1 MTTESYG
8 ALIIGSK
15 IESLKAAYDL
25 ATIGHR
31 VLLIEEE
38 EKLQASLEDTEI
50 LPSGVRSWYAIHP
63 LLMAVRNHPLVDIVT
78 LSVVDEIRHS
88 KEGFSAFIRNK
99 PYYIDTELCCF
110 CGRCREICP
119 VELPGSLKKA
129 VDCISERGIPR
140 TFFIDKRKNPPCQ
153 NACPLG
159 INIQG
164 YVALIASGEFREA
177 LNLIKE
183 RVPLAGILGRICHH
197 PCESQCRR
205 NEIDEPL
212 AICSLKRFV
221 ADYELEN
228 LRHDSSIPEPKERYQ
243 EKIAIIGS
251 GPAGLMAAW
260 ELTRLGYKVAIFETL
275 PVAGGM
281 LRTVI
286 AGYRLPQS
294 ILDNEI
300 NTLKEMGIEIIT
312 NCPIGK
318 DKNIGN
324 LFGEGFKAIL
334 IATGADVNKKLGL
347 GGEDLTGVYNSI
359 PFLKRINLGE
369 RPSIGKK
376 AVIIGGGNAALESAR
391 TVLRLGA
398 DEVNI
403 LYRRTSEEMPGDR
416 NELLL
421 TMEEGIKINYLVT
434 PIRFI
439 GKDGRLTGV
448 KCIHMD
454 LGEIE
459 PDGRRRPVP
468 KKGSE
473 FILDAD
479 TAIVAIGQEPELS
492 FIPEE
497 SPIRISR
504 HSTIKTNRDY
514 HTEQEGVFAAGDVV
528 TGSAT
533 VVEAMGA
540 AKKAALAIHRYLR
553 GKPWRETEDQD
564 ETRGDYEPVD
574 PNTPRAFR
582 PLMPIRGIKERRDNF
597 GEVELGYTKEQAI
610 QEAKRCLQ
618 CGICSECKQCEIVCQ
633 NVGAVNHS
641 GIKKHTEYR
650 FQVVVSPRPLAER
663 FVSVLPE
670 ERIFCESEFG
680 EGRRLEES
688 LLLGAA
694 LAGRAAAFLTYQME
708 VIPKDSKKLPS
719 LYKEGVKSGLFICS
733 CNESLGNPD
742 VMKEL
747 AKFGAGFDEVV
758 HSEVLP
764 SACHPDGARIL
775 AETIE
780 GKGITRVV
788 LAACS
793 CCTLDMICTACND
806 QRLRCKGNLFNKQ
819 GLDPSIFEMINLKN
833 FMATRR
839 NMDLQG
845 VLEGGKNM
853 IECALSRVKFQEKL
867 PGQYGVLTKTV
878 AVIGVTP
885 EGLTAG
891 LDLEKMGYQVYLV
904 DERDPLPDKNISG
917 EDKLYAS
924 ITEDI
929 WERINSG
936 SIVYLPG
943 LQMKALEGHLGNFRI
958 EFLGT
963 DHSHLRVS
971 AILFSGVELKK
982 VPLTGN
988 LLRKGFA
995 RRTLPG
1001 FHSFSPWSTGIPG
1014 IFKMM
1019 VPPKNSFNKKGL
1031 PGTAAAAE
1039 VAALLRKSEIR
1050 AKNIVS
1056 QVDQD
1061 RCRGCGHCLDA
1072 CPFAAIEMVGDT
1084 IEDRKSSIIEMHCQ
1098 GCGTCLSVC
1107 PTGAVDT
1114 VYKSEKQI
1122 EELIEVM
1129 LR

>member
-25 ATIGHR
+25 ATIGYR

-38 EKLQASLEDTEI
+38 EKLLASLEDTEI

-63 LLMAVRNHPLVDIVT
+63 LLMAVYNHPLVDIVT

-99 PYYIDTELCCF
+99 LYYIDPELCCF

-119 VELPGSLKKA
+119 VELPGNLKKA
-129 VDCISERGIPR
+129 VDCVSGKAIPR
-140 TFFIDKRKNPPCQ
+140 TFFIDKRKRPPCH

-164 YVALIASGEFREA
+164 YLALITSGKFREA
-177 LNLIKE
+177 LNLIRE
-183 RVPLAGILGRICHH
+183 SAPLVGILGRICHH

-205 NEIDEPL
+205 SEIDEPL

-228 LRHDSSIPEPKERYQ
+228 PSHDSNGPELLKKYE
-243 EKIAIIGS
+243 EKIAIVGS

-260 ELTRLGYKVAIFETL
+260 ALTRKGYEVKIFEAL
-275 PVAGGM
+275 PTAGGM

-286 AGYRLPQS
+286 ASYRLPQS

-300 NTLKEMGIEIIT
+300 NRLKEMGIEIIT
-312 NCPIGK
+312 NSPFGK
-318 DKNIGN
+318 DKSIGS
-324 LFGEGFKAIL
+324 LFDKGFKSIL
-334 IATGADVNKKLGL
+334 IATGADVNKKLAL
-347 GGEDLTGVYNSI
+347 GGEDLAGVYNSI

-398 DEVNI
+398 EKVNI
-403 LYRRTSEEMPGDR
+403 LYRRTSEEMPGDE

-439 GKDGRLTGV
+439 GEDGRLTGV
-448 KCIHMD
+448 KCIEMD

-473 FILDAD
+473 FTLDAD

-514 HTEQEGVFAAGDVV
+514 QTEQEGVFAAGDVV

-540 AKKAALAIHRYLR
+540 AKKAALSIHRYLR
-553 GKPWRETEDQD
+553 GKPWREIEDQD
-564 ETRGDYEPVD
+564 ETRGDYEPID
-574 PNTPRAFR
+574 PNIPRSSR
-582 PLMPIRGIKERRDNF
+582 SIMPVRDIKDRIDNF
-597 GEVELGYTKEQAI
+597 GEVELGYTEEQAI
-610 QEAKRCLQ
+610 REAKRCLQ

-641 GIKKHTEYR
+641 GIKKDTEYG
-650 FQVVVSPRPLAER
+650 FQVVVSPRPLAEN

-670 ERIFCESEFG
+670 ERIFCETEFG

-688 LLLGAA
+688 LLMGAA
-694 LAGRAAAFLTYQME
+694 LAGRAAAFLSSQME
-708 VIPKDSKKLPS
+708 VMPKDLKKPS
-719 LYKEGVKSGLFICS
+719 FLYKEEVKSGLFICS

-747 AKFGAGFDEVV
+747 AKFGANFDEVI
-758 HSEVLP
+758 HSEVLH
-764 SACHPDGARIL
+764 SACHPVGSRTL
-775 AETIE
+775 AETIKE
-780 GKGITRVV
+780 KGITRVV

-793 CCTLDMICTACND
+793 CCTLDLICTACND

-819 GLDPSIFEMINLKN
+819 GLDPSMFEMINLKN
-833 FMATRR
+833 FMATRQ

-853 IECALSRVKFQEKL
+853 IECALSRVKFQGKL
-867 PGQYGVLTKTV
+867 PGQYEDLEKTV
-878 AVIGVTP
+878 AVIGVTL
-885 EGLTAG
+885 EGLTAS
-891 LDLEKMGYQVYLV
+891 LYLEEMGYRVYMIA
-904 DERDPLPDKNISG
+904 ERDFLNDKDISE
-917 EDKLYAS
+917 EDEFYTF
-924 ITEDI
+924 IIEDI
-929 WERINSG
+929 QERITSG

-943 LQMKALEGHLGNFRI
+943 LQMKALKGHLGDFRI
-958 EFLGT
+958 EFLGNNN
-963 DHSHLRVS
+963 SHLRVS
-971 AILFSGVELKK
+971 AILFSGFELER

-1014 IFKMM
+1014 IFEMM
-1019 VPPKNSFNKKGL
+1019 IPTESSFNKEGM
-1031 PGTAAAAE
+1031 PGVAAAAE

-1050 AKNIVS
+1050 AKNMIAR
-1056 QVDQD
+1056 VDEN
-1061 RCRGCGHCLDA
+1061 RCRGCGHCFEA

-1084 IEDRKSSIIEMHCQ
+1084 LEDRKSSIIEMHCQ

-1114 VYKSEKQI
+1114 IYKTEKQI

>member
-1 MTTESYG
+1 MTKENYG

-50 LPSGVRSWYAIHP
+50 LPSGARSWYAIHP

-129 VDCISERGIPR
+129 VDCISEKGIPR

-164 YVALIASGEFREA
+164 YLALIASGKFREA
-177 LNLIKE
+177 LNLIRE
-183 RVPLAGILGRICHH
+183 SAPLTGILGRICHH

-212 AICSLKRFV
+212 AICSSKRFV

-228 LRHDSSIPEPKERYQ
+228 PYHDSGTEHKERYK
-243 EKIAIIGS
+243 ERIAIIGS

-260 ELTRLGYKVAIFETL
+260 ELTRLGYRVTIFETL
-275 PVAGGM
+275 PGVGGM

-300 NTLKEMGIEIIT
+300 NALEKMGIEIIA
-312 NCPIGK
+312 NCPIDK
-318 DKNIGN
+318 DKGIDS
-324 LFGEGFKAIL
+324 LFDEGFKAIL
-334 IATGADVNKKLGL
+334 VATGADVNKKLGL
-347 GGEDLTGVYNSI
+347 SGEDLAGVYDSI

-369 RPSIGKK
+369 RPSIGKR
-376 AVIIGGGNAALESAR
+376 AVVIGGGNAALESAR
-391 TVLRLGA
+391 TLLRLGA

-403 LYRRTSEEMPGDR
+403 LYRRTSEEMPGDK

-439 GKDGRLTGV
+439 GKDGRLIGV

-454 LGEIE
+454 LGEVE

-492 FIPEE
+492 FINEE
-497 SPIRISR
+497 SSIRISR

-540 AKKAALAIHRYLR
+540 AKKAALSIHRYLR
-553 GKPWRETEDQD
+553 GKPWQEIEDQD
-564 ETRGDYEPVD
+564 ETRGDYEPLD
-574 PNTPRAFR
+574 FNTPHVFR
-582 PLMPIRGIKERRDNF
+582 PLMPVREVKERRDNF

-618 CGICSECKQCEIVCQ
+618 CGVCSECKQCEIVCQ

-650 FQVVVSPRPLAER
+650 FRVVVSPRPLAEK

-694 LAGRAAAFLTYQME
+694 LAGKAAAFLTSQME
-708 VIPKDSKKLPS
+708 VIPKDSKKPS
-719 LYKEGVKSGLFICS
+719 SFKEGVKSGLFICS
-733 CNESLGNPD
+733 CNESSGNLE

-747 AKFGAGFDEVV
+747 AKFGAGFDEVA

-764 SACHPDGARIL
+764 SACHPDGARIV
-775 AETIE
+775 AEAIE
-780 GKGITRVV
+780 GKEITRVV

-845 VLEGGKNM
+845 ILEGGKNM

-867 PGQYGVLTKTV
+867 PGEYGALAKTV
-878 AVIGVTP
+878 AVIGVTL

-891 LDLEKMGYQVYLV
+891 IDLEKMGYHVYLI
-904 DERDPLPDKNISG
+904 DERDPLLDKKILG
-917 EDKLYAS
+917 EDTTYDLIIES
-924 ITEDI
+924 IREK
-929 WERINSG
+929 INSG
-936 SIVYLPG
+936 RVTYLPVFH
-943 LQMKALEGHLGNFRI
+943 MKALKGYLGNFKI

-963 DHSHLRVS
+963 DHSPLRVS
-971 AILFSGVELKK
+971 AILFSGVELEK

-1019 VPPKNSFNKKGL
+1019 VPQENSFNKKGL

-1039 VAALLRKSEIR
+1039 VVALLRKSEIR

-1061 RCRGCGHCLDA
+1061 RCRGCGHCLEA

-1114 VYKSEKQI
+1114 IYKTEKQI

>member
-50 LPSGVRSWYAIHP
+50 LPSGARSWYAIHP

-99 PYYIDTELCCF
+99 PHYIDTELCCF

-129 VDCISERGIPR
+129 VDCISEKGIPR

-164 YVALIASGEFREA
+164 YLALIAGGKFREA
-177 LNLIKE
+177 LDLIRE
-183 RVPLAGILGRICHH
+183 SAPLTGILGRICHH

-212 AICSLKRFV
+212 SICSLKRFV

-228 LRHDSSIPEPKERYQ
+228 PCYDSSTEPKERYK
-243 EKIAIIGS
+243 ERIAIIGS
-251 GPAGLMAAW
+251 GPAGLTAAW
-260 ELTRLGYKVAIFETL
+260 ELIRLGYRVTIFETL
-275 PVAGGM
+275 PVVGGM

-300 NTLKEMGIEIIT
+300 NALEKMGIEIIA

-318 DKNIGN
+318 DKGIDS
-324 LFGEGFKAIL
+324 LFDEGFKAIL

-347 GGEDLTGVYNSI
+347 SGEDLAGVYDSI

-369 RPSIGKK
+369 RPSIGKR
-376 AVIIGGGNAALESAR
+376 AVVIGGGNAALESAR
-391 TVLRLGA
+391 TLLRLGA

-403 LYRRTSEEMPGDR
+403 LYRRTSEEMPGDK

-439 GKDGRLTGV
+439 GKDGRLIGV

-454 LGEIE
+454 LGETE

-492 FIPEE
+492 FINEE
-497 SPIRISR
+497 SSIRISR

-540 AKKAALAIHRYLR
+540 AKKAALSIHRYLR
-553 GKPWRETEDQD
+553 GKPWREIEDQD
-564 ETRGDYEPVD
+564 ETRGDYEPLD
-574 PNTPRAFR
+574 FNTPHVFR
-582 PLMPIRGIKERRDNF
+582 PLMHVRGIKERRDNF

-650 FQVVVSPRPLAER
+650 FRVVVSPRPLAEK

-694 LAGRAAAFLTYQME
+694 LAGKAAAFLTSQME
-708 VIPKDSKKLPS
+708 VIPKDSKKPS
-719 LYKEGVKSGLFICS
+719 SFKEGVKSGLFICS
-733 CNESLGNPD
+733 CNESSGNPE

-747 AKFGAGFDEVV
+747 AKFGAGFDEVA

-764 SACHPDGARIL
+764 SACHPDGARIV
-775 AETIE
+775 AEAIE
-780 GKGITRVV
+780 GKEITRVV
-788 LAACS
+788 MAACS

-867 PGQYGVLTKTV
+867 PGQYGALAKTV
-878 AVIGVTP
+878 AVIGGTP
-885 EGLTAG
+885 EGLIAG
-891 LDLEKMGYQVYLV
+891 LNLEKMGYQVYLV
-904 DERDPLPDKNISG
+904 AERDLLLDKSISV
-917 EDKLYAS
+917 EDEFYVS
-924 ITEDI
+924 IIEDI
-929 WERINSG
+929 RERINSG
-936 SIVYLPG
+936 DIVYMPG
-943 LQMKALEGHLGNFRI
+943 FQMKALEGHLGNFWI

-963 DHSHLRVS
+963 NHPHLSVS
-971 AILFSGVELKK
+971 AILFSGFELEK
-982 VPLTGN
+982 VPLAGN

-1014 IFKMM
+1014 IFEMM
-1019 VPPKNSFNKKGL
+1019 IPQENSFNKKGM
-1031 PGTAAAAE
+1031 PGVAAAAQ

-1050 AKNIVS
+1050 TKNIVAR
-1056 QVDQD
+1056 VNQD

-1114 VYKSEKQI
+1114 IYKTEKQI

>member
-1 MTTESYG
+1 MTKENYG

-50 LPSGVRSWYAIHP
+50 LPSGARSWYAIHP

-129 VDCISERGIPR
+129 VDCISEKGIPR

-164 YVALIASGEFREA
+164 YLALIASGKFREA
-177 LNLIKE
+177 LNLIRE
-183 RVPLAGILGRICHH
+183 SAPLTGILGRICHH

-212 AICSLKRFV
+212 AICSSKRFV

-228 LRHDSSIPEPKERYQ
+228 PYHDSGTEHKERYK
-243 EKIAIIGS
+243 ERIAIIGS

-260 ELTRLGYKVAIFETL
+260 ELTRLGYRVTIFETL
-275 PVAGGM
+275 PGVGGM

-300 NTLKEMGIEIIT
+300 NALEKMGIEIIA
-312 NCPIGK
+312 NCPIDK
-318 DKNIGN
+318 DKGIDS
-324 LFGEGFKAIL
+324 LFDEGFKAIL
-334 IATGADVNKKLGL
+334 VATGADVNKKLGL
-347 GGEDLTGVYNSI
+347 SGEDLAGVYDSI

-369 RPSIGKK
+369 RPSIGKR
-376 AVIIGGGNAALESAR
+376 AVVIGGGNAALESAR
-391 TVLRLGA
+391 TLLRLGA

-403 LYRRTSEEMPGDR
+403 LYRRTSEEMPGDK

-439 GKDGRLTGV
+439 GKDGRLIGV

-454 LGEIE
+454 LGEVE

-492 FIPEE
+492 FINEE
-497 SPIRISR
+497 SSIRISR

-540 AKKAALAIHRYLR
+540 AKKAALSIHRYLR
-553 GKPWRETEDQD
+553 GKPWQEIEDQD
-564 ETRGDYEPVD
+564 ETRGDYEPLD
-574 PNTPRAFR
+574 FNTPHVFR
-582 PLMPIRGIKERRDNF
+582 PLMPVREVKERRDNF

-618 CGICSECKQCEIVCQ
+618 CGVCSECKQCEIVCQ

-650 FQVVVSPRPLAER
+650 FRVVVSPRPLAEK

-694 LAGRAAAFLTYQME
+694 LAGKAAAFLTSQME
-708 VIPKDSKKLPS
+708 VIPKDSKKPS
-719 LYKEGVKSGLFICS
+719 SFKEGVKSGLFICS
-733 CNESLGNPD
+733 CNESTGNPD

-747 AKFGAGFDEVV
+747 AKFGAGFDEVA

-764 SACHPDGARIL
+764 SACHPDGARIV
-775 AETIE
+775 AEAIE
-780 GKGITRVV
+780 GKEITRVV

-845 VLEGGKNM
+845 ILEGGKNM

-867 PGQYGVLTKTV
+867 PGEYGALAKTV
-878 AVIGVTP
+878 AVIGVTL

-891 LDLEKMGYQVYLV
+891 IDLEKMGYHVYLI
-904 DERDPLPDKNISG
+904 DERDPLLDKKILG
-917 EDKLYAS
+917 EDTTYDLIIES
-924 ITEDI
+924 IREK
-929 WERINSG
+929 INSG
-936 SIVYLPG
+936 RVTYLPVFH
-943 LQMKALEGHLGNFRI
+943 MKALKGYLGNFKI

-963 DHSHLRVS
+963 DHSPLRVS
-971 AILFSGVELKK
+971 AILFSGVELEK

-1019 VPPKNSFNKKGL
+1019 VPQENSFNKKGL

-1039 VAALLRKSEIR
+1039 VCHKWIR
-1050 AKNIVS
+1050 TDV
-1056 QVDQD
+1056 
-1061 RCRGCGHCLDA
+1061 
-1072 CPFAAIEMVGDT
+1072 
-1084 IEDRKSSIIEMHCQ
+1084 
-1098 GCGTCLSVC
+1098 
-1107 PTGAVDT
+1107 GAV
-1114 VYKSEKQI
+1114 VI
-1122 EELIEVM
+1122 V
-1129 LR
+1129 LRHVPLQR